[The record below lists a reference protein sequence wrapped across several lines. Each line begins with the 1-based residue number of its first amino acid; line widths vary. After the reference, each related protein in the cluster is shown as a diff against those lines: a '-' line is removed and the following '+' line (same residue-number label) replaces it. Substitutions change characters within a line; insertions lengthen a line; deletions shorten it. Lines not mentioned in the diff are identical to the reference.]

1 MSKRILVAAV
11 VAAALMALATHPRA
25 YVASG
30 HRWPTAD
37 VPFYVNPVN
46 QDVSQNAAIT
56 ALQTAAGAWSA
67 QTGADVNVHYV
78 GTTTGTTIVNNRKNE
93 IFFRNDANGA
103 TAAVTYFYWGGDG
116 KLMDADMMF
125 YDGGFRFFTGQSG
138 CASGQYI
145 EDIATHEFGHFIGF
159 GHSADSTATM
169 YPYFY
174 GSCGQTWR
182 YLAQDDI
189 NAVLFVYPPAST
201 PEAPSAP
208 ASAVAV
214 NGSTVP
220 TVNLTWQDT
229 SSNETGFVV
238 ERSTDSVNFG
248 TVGQPGANVK
258 SFVDTTTASG
268 TAYQYR
274 VRAFNA
280 TGMSMPSNLAFVQ
293 TATSVATVAK
303 PAAPTAFLPANG
315 ATGVTSTTTNG
326 YFVRWYAA
334 AGATSYDVYF
344 GTTSNPPM
352 KATVT
357 PPSGVSGWVVGTLYQ
372 GVSWKTKKT
381 YYWKVVAK
389 NAGGSTSSP
398 VWKFTAK

>member
-1 MSKRILVAAV
+1 MVKRILVAAV
-11 VAAALMALATHPRA
+11 TAAALTALAMHPRA
-25 YVASG
+25 YVTGG

-46 QDVSQNAAIT
+46 QDVSQNAAIS
-56 ALQTAAGAWSA
+56 ALQTAASGWSS
-67 QTGADVNVHYV
+67 QTGADLNIHYV

-93 IFFRNDANGA
+93 IFFRNDANGT
-103 TAAVTYFYWGGDG
+103 TAAVTYFYWGSDG

-174 GSCGQTWR
+174 GACGQTWR

-189 NAVLFVYPPAST
+189 NAALFLYPGASTTT

-208 ASAVAV
+208 ASAVASP
-214 NGSTVP
+214 GAAVP
-220 TVNLTWQDT
+220 TVNVTWQDT
-229 SSNETGFVV
+229 ANNETGFVV
-238 ERSTDSVNFG
+238 ERSTDGVNFG
-248 TVGQPGANVK
+248 TVGQPGSNIV
-258 SFVDTTTASG
+258 SFMDATTAAS

-280 TGMSMPSNLAFVQ
+280 TGMSAPSNVAFVQ
-293 TATSVATVAK
+293 TGTAVAK
-303 PAAPTAFLPANG
+303 PSAPTAFLPAPG

-326 YFVRWYAA
+326 YFLRWYAA

-344 GTTSNPPM
+344 GSSSNPPK

-357 PPSGVSGWVVGTLYQ
+357 PPAGVSGWKPGTMYQ
-372 GVSWKTKKT
+372 GVSWSSKKT
-381 YYWKVVAK
+381 YYWKIVAK
-389 NAGGSTSSP
+389 NAGGTTSSP
-398 VWKFTAK
+398 VWKFTTK

>member
-1 MSKRILVAAV
+1 MSKRILVAAI

-25 YVASG
+25 YVTSG

-78 GTTTGTTIVNNRKNE
+78 GTTTGTTVVNNHKNE
-93 IFFRNDANGA
+93 IFFRNTANGS
-103 TAAVTYFYWGGDG
+103 TAAVTYYYWGMDG
-116 KLMDADMMF
+116 KLIDADMMF
-125 YDGGFRFFTGQSG
+125 YDGGFTFFTGQSG
-138 CASGQYI
+138 CVSGQYL

-159 GHSADSTATM
+159 GHSADSNATM

-174 GSCGQTWR
+174 GACGQTWR
-182 YLAQDDI
+182 FLAQDDI
-189 NAVLFVYPPAST
+189 NAALLVYPAAAA

-208 ASAVAV
+208 SAAAASPGPA
-214 NGSTVP
+214 P
-220 TVNLTWQDT
+220 TVNVAWQDT

-238 ERSTDSVNFG
+238 ERSTDGVNFA

-258 SFVDTTTASG
+258 NFLDATTAAG

-280 TGMSMPSNLAFVQ
+280 TGSSSPSNVAFVTTGT
-293 TATSVATVAK
+293 TAAS
-303 PAAPTAFLPANG
+303 PAAPTVFLPANG

-326 YFVRWYAA
+326 YYVRWQSVV
-334 AGATSYDVYF
+334 GATSYDVYF
-344 GTTSNPPM
+344 GTSSTPPK

-357 PPSGVSGWVVGTLYQ
+357 PPAGVSSWQVGTMYQ
-372 GVSWKTKKT
+372 AVSWRSKKT
-381 YYWKVVAK
+381 YYWRVVAK

-398 VWKFTAK
+398 IWKFTTK

>member
-1 MSKRILVAAV
+1 MSKRFLVAAV
-11 VAAALMALATHPRA
+11 VAAALIALSTQPRA
-25 YVASG
+25 YLASG

-56 ALQTAAGAWSA
+56 ALQTAASAWSA

-78 GTTTGTTIVNNRKNE
+78 GTTTGTTVTNNHKNE

-103 TAAVTYFYWGGDG
+103 TAAVTYFYWGADG

-125 YDGGFRFFTGQSG
+125 FDGGFKFFTGQSG
-138 CASGQYI
+138 CVNGQYL

-174 GSCGQTWR
+174 GACGQTWR

-189 NAVLFVYPPAST
+189 NAALFAYPATAT
-201 PEAPSAP
+201 PGAPSAP
-208 ASAVAV
+208 ASAVASL
-214 NGSTVP
+214 GPAP
-220 TVNLTWQDT
+220 TVNVAWQDT
-229 SSNETGFVV
+229 SSNETGFIV
-238 ERSTDSVNFG
+238 ERSIGGVNFA

-258 SFVDTTTASG
+258 SFLDATTVAG

-280 TGMSMPSNLAFVQ
+280 TGSSAPSNVASIQ
-293 TATSVATVAK
+293 TAAAASVL
-303 PAAPTAFLPANG
+303 AAPKVYKPANG
-315 ATGVTSTTTNG
+315 AKNVTKATASG
-326 YFVRWYAA
+326 YYVRWYAV

-344 GTTSNPPM
+344 GTSSTPS
-352 KATVT
+352 KIATVV
-357 PPSGVSGWVVGTLYQ
+357 PPAGVSAYVAGTMFQ
-372 GVSWKTKKT
+372 GVTWGSKKT
-381 YYWKVVAK
+381 YYWKIVAK

-398 VWKFTAK
+398 VWKFSTN

>member
-1 MSKRILVAAV
+1 MSKRILVAAI
-11 VAAALMALATHPRA
+11 VAAALMALATTPRA
-25 YVASG
+25 YVTSG

-46 QDVSQNAAIT
+46 QDVSQDAAIT

-78 GTTTGTTIVNNRKNE
+78 GTTTGTTVVNNHKNE
-93 IFFRNDANGA
+93 VFFRNTANGS
-103 TAAVTYFYWGGDG
+103 TAAVTYYYWGMDG
-116 KLMDADMMF
+116 KLIDADMMF
-125 YDGGFRFFTGQSG
+125 YDGGFKFFTGQSG
-138 CASGQYI
+138 CASGQYL

-159 GHSADSTATM
+159 GHSADSNATM

-189 NAVLFVYPPAST
+189 NAALLVYPAAAT

-208 ASAVAV
+208 ASAAASP
-214 NGSTVP
+214 GPAP
-220 TVNLTWQDT
+220 TVNVAWQDT
-229 SSNETGFVV
+229 SSNETGFLV
-238 ERSTDSVNFG
+238 ERSTDAVNFA
-248 TVGQPGANVK
+248 TVGQRGANLV
-258 SFVDTTTASG
+258 SFSDTTTASG

-280 TGMSMPSNLAFVQ
+280 TGTSAPSNVAFVQ
-293 TATSVATVAK
+293 TAVAAAQ
-303 PAAPTAFLPANG
+303 PAAPTPFLPAPNS
-315 ATGVTSTTTNG
+315 TGVTSAAAG
-326 YFVRWYAA
+326 YYLRWYNA

-344 GTTSNPPM
+344 GTTSNPPK

-357 PPSGVSGWVVGTLYQ
+357 PPAGTSTVYANTMYQ
-372 GVSWKTKKT
+372 SVSWKSRKT

-398 VWKFTAK
+398 IWKFSTK